1 MDPFMIPTDPP
12 RISGWTIHVFPS
24 ENGIGV
30 RAYGTGT
37 RQRSQAEID
46 QGQQKWEKVNVA
58 QIDID
63 SPMDEAS
70 TVHAVADAIA
80 AAHKRVAELQR
91 EARERREK
99 EGPTP

>member
-12 RISGWTIHVFPS
+12 RITGWEIKVFPS
-24 ENGIGV
+24 DNGIGV

-37 RQRSQAEID
+37 RERPQKAID
-46 QGQQKWEKVNVA
+46 AGLSKWELITVA
-58 QIDID
+58 QIDMD
-63 SPMDEAS
+63 SPLDEAG

-99 EGPTP
+99 EGTTP